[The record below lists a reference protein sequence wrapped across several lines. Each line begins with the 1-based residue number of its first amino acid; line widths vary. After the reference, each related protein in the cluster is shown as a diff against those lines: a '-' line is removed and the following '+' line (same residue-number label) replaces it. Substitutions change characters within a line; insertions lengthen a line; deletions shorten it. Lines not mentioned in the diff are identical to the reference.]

1 MKKLKIYI
9 PGISFPSLSL
19 TGNYCTLDCA
29 HCGKHYL
36 ESMKKVEKSNLVDYC
51 KNLEKEGYKGCLLSG
66 GMDSRLKVP
75 LDIYTDEIK
84 QIKKET
90 KLKLNVHVGFIDES
104 DLEWLKYVDV
114 VSLDFVGEDD
124 VIKRVYKIKKRVED
138 YLKII
143 ELLTSNGIKVAPHIT
158 VGLDFGKIWW
168 EYKAIE
174 LLAHY
179 PVDVLVLDVL
189 IPTRGTEMEN
199 TTSPSVDKSLEVVKY
214 ARDTFNGELSIGCM
228 RPPGKWRLEFDKGA
242 ILIGVDRITNPPR
255 KVIEWAKKIRD
266 VEIIY
271 ECCVI

>member
-1 MKKLKIYI
+1 MKKLKVYI

-19 TGNYCTLDCA
+19 TGNYCTLNCA

-36 ESMKKVEKSNLVDYC
+36 ESMKKVEKSNLVEYC

-75 LDIYTDEIK
+75 LDMYANEIK
-84 QIKKET
+84 KIKKET
-90 KLKLNVHVGFIDES
+90 KLKLNAHVGFIDES

-138 YLKII
+138 YLGII

-199 TTSPSVDKSLEVVKY
+199 TIPPSVDKSLEVVKY

-228 RPPGKWRLEFDKGA
+228 RPLGKWRLEFDRGA

-255 KVIEWAKKIRD
+255 KIIEWAKKIRD
-266 VEIIY
+266 IEIIY
-271 ECCVI
+271 ECCVM

>member
-1 MKKLKIYI
+1 MKKLKVYI

-19 TGNYCTLDCA
+19 TGNYCALNCA

-36 ESMKKVEKSNLVDYC
+36 ESMKKVEKSNLVEYC

-75 LDIYTDEIK
+75 LDMYTDEIK

-90 KLKLNVHVGFIDES
+90 KLKLNAHVGFIDES
-104 DLEWLKYVDV
+104 DLEWLRYVDV

-138 YLKII
+138 YLRII

-199 TTSPSVDKSLEVVKY
+199 TIPPSVDKSLEVVKY

-228 RPPGKWRLEFDKGA
+228 RPLGKWRLEFDKRA

-255 KVIEWAKKIRD
+255 KIIEWAKKIRD
-266 VEIIY
+266 IEIIY
-271 ECCVI
+271 ECCVM